1 VRSGSGDQRC
11 AENSQAGYWER
22 GAAQA

>member
-1 VRSGSGDQRC
+1 VRSGCGDQRC